1 MNYQKKFSNFIM
13 NQIIEM
19 NSLYTLIEP
28 ILATD
33 TRSIFSLTALIY
45 CLIIFRL
52 IFIFIA

>member
-52 IFIFIA
+52 IFIFNA